1 MPVTDQQQ
9 GVDVHSSDAPVQ
21 YQHVSGLPLELHP
34 TTDPQSVPESLEVQ
48 PIMDIPSG
56 AVPSDQSQSVVAYN
70 GSQDSTESYSD
81 FDSARPTHAEN
92 IDFDTDLERVNNTRE
107 SVSMVSTKNAAVIF
121 IIMFTYSLDRFVQI
135 RTGHIKKT

>member
-1 MPVTDQQQ
+1 
-9 GVDVHSSDAPVQ
+9 
-21 YQHVSGLPLELHP
+21 
-34 TTDPQSVPESLEVQ
+34 
-48 PIMDIPSG
+48 MDIPSG
-56 AVPSDQSQSVVAYN
+56 AVPSDQSQSVAAYN

-81 FDSARPTHAEN
+81 FDYARPTHAEN

-135 RTGHIKKT
+135 RTGHIKKA